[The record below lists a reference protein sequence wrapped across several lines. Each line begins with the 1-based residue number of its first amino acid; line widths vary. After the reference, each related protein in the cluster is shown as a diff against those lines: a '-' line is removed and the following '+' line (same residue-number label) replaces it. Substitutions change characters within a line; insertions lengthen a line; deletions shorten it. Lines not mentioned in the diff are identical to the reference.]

1 MNRVLIVNDRPTFR
15 LQLRQ
20 LLKRA
25 GMAVV
30 GAAGDI
36 PEAEAQVRALRPDL
50 AVVDVMLPG
59 ISGLKGVPRLRA
71 LAPGLR
77 VILVSAH
84 HDQASTF
91 RDAAA
96 RAGAE
101 AFVQKDDLDLDV
113 VRTWPVRRERESPA

>member
-1 MNRVLIVNDRPTFR
+1 MNRVLIVNDQPTFR

-84 HDQASTF
+84 HDQASIF

-96 RAGAE
+96 RAAAE